1 MTIDDKLTAMVNYQL
16 TARGITDSRVL
27 DAMSR
32 VKRHLFVP
40 DEEKGFAY
48 DDRPLFIGSGQT
60 ISQPYIVALMT
71 EILDVKA
78 DHTILEIGTG
88 SGYQTAILA
97 ELGREVYTIERIKAL
112 HTQAE
117 ERLTALGYKNI
128 HYKLDDGTIGWKEHA
143 PFDRIIVTAA
153 APEIPERLFSQ
164 LQVEGRMVIPVGG
177 KIRQDLQ
184 LVIKRS
190 NGDRKIINHG
200 GCLFVPLIGKEGW
213 QND

>member
-1 MTIDDKLTAMVNYQL
+1 MVNYQL

-88 SGYQTAILA
+88 SG
-97 ELGREVYTIERIKAL
+97 
-112 HTQAE
+112 
-117 ERLTALGYKNI
+117 
-128 HYKLDDGTIGWKEHA
+128 
-143 PFDRIIVTAA
+143 
-153 APEIPERLFSQ
+153 
-164 LQVEGRMVIPVGG
+164 
-177 KIRQDLQ
+177 
-184 LVIKRS
+184 
-190 NGDRKIINHG
+190 
-200 GCLFVPLIGKEGW
+200 
-213 QND
+213 